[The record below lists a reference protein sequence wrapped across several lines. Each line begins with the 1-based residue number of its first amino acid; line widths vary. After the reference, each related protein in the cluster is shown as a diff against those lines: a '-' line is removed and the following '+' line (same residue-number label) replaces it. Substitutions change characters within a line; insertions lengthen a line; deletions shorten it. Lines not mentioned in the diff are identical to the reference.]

1 MTGEL
6 EFAENGGN
14 PNVHFEILGTNYGE
28 DLGRG
33 IRKVRLYIFKQET
46 IFTVFLKTFLGFHVN
61 RRWQIT
67 CCCVSLRGVRNGRKV
82 LELLGTCLFY
92 YCKEALQL
100 VVLIKVWFVTQT
112 VKLLVDC
119 AKRPVKAVVL

>member
-33 IRKVRLYIFKQET
+33 IRKVRLHIIQSRHYFLLIIFFLTILCANLAET
-46 IFTVFLKTFLGFHVN
+46 YLMTDNMLCMVERSKK
-61 RRWQIT
+61 REKSR
-67 CCCVSLRGVRNGRKV
+67 
-82 LELLGTCLFY
+82 ELLDTHPFY
-92 YCKEALQL
+92 YCKEH
-100 VVLIKVWFVTQT
+100 
-112 VKLLVDC
+112 C
-119 AKRPVKAVVL
+119 S